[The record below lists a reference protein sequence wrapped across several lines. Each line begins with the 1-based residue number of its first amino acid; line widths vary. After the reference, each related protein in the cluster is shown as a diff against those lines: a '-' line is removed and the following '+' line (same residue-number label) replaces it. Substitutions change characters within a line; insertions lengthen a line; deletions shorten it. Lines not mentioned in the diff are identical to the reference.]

1 MKVKKRDNNIYH
13 IRLEHEDDLYHLN
26 LLLDQDD
33 MVRAL
38 TERRESSQTDRLRS
52 ERGKKQKMR
61 LTINVEKIEYQ
72 SFGQRLR
79 CHGIIAVGE
88 RDQGSHH
95 TLILEPGD
103 DFDIGKN
110 NWLSHHKKRLKE
122 AAQPAVTALA
132 ICIESD
138 CIVVAELRTY
148 GLRELK
154 TLNRSGSGKSIGGEE
169 LNAFYVRTVK
179 QIVDVHI
186 KNSVMVVVG
195 PGFLKDDFVIVAKKE
210 APDIFS
216 GCIVENSGQGGMAGI
231 NEAISRGTL
240 PKAVAQIKI
249 QEEMNAVELLKD
261 AIAKDL
267 ATYGKNHVKNA
278 LENGAGEKLLIL
290 SEKTRTEEG
299 RLLLKLAED
308 NRTEIIEISSHHH
321 GGEMLSGLGNIAVI
335 LRYQLT

>member
-1 MKVKKRDNNIYH
+1 MKVKKRDNNVYH

-26 LLLDQDD
+26 LLLDKDD

-38 TERRESSQTDRLRS
+38 TERREASQNDRVRS

-61 LTINVEKIEYQ
+61 LTINVNKVEYQ

-79 CHGIIAVGE
+79 CHGVIAVGE

-103 DFDIGKN
+103 DFDIGKS
-110 NWLSHHKKRLKE
+110 NWLTHHKKRLRE
-122 AAQPAVTALA
+122 AAQPVVTALT

-138 CIVVAELRTY
+138 SIVIAELRTY

-154 TLNRSGSGKSIGGEE
+154 TLNRAGSGKGTGGEE
-169 LNAFYVRTVK
+169 LKEFYIRTVK

-186 KNSVMVVVG
+186 KNSIMVIIG
-195 PGFLKDDFVIVAKKE
+195 PGFLKDDFVTVAKKE

-216 GCIVENSGQGGMAGI
+216 GCVVENSGQGGMAGI

-240 PKAVAQIKI
+240 PKAVSQIKI

-267 ATYGKNHVKNA
+267 ATYGEIHVKNA
-278 LENGAGEKLLIL
+278 LENGAAEKLLIL
-290 SEKTRTEEG
+290 SEKTRSDEG
-299 RLLLKLAED
+299 RLLLKLAEK

-321 GGEMLSGLGNIAVI
+321 GGEMLNGLGNIAVI
-335 LRYQLT
+335 LRYRLT